1 MHYASIPGANWQEL
15 FAVALRGQDPR
26 LVADRFC
33 VAKDAIMDHIE
44 ESFDS
49 ASLSERKMLLAAL
62 NTITEM
68 ERSFDAWRFALVLG
82 RARRRARGI
91 GSTSRER
98 LERFQN
104 AASTPNDI
112 VRCRGTKST
121 EVAPNF
127 LGLRPSAS

>member
-15 FAVALRGQDPR
+15 FAVALREQDPR

-68 ERSFDAWRFALVLG
+68 ERSLTPGDLRLSSVV
-82 RARRRARGI
+82 RGV
-91 GSTSRER
+91 GH
-98 LERFQN
+98 
-104 AASTPNDI
+104 AA
-112 VRCRGTKST
+112 
-121 EVAPNF
+121 
-127 LGLRPSAS
+127 